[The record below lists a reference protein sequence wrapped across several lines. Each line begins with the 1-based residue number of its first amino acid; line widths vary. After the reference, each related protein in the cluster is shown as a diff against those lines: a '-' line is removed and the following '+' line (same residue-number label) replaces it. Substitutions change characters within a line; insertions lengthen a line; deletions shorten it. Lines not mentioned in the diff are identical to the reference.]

1 MMERHTIKN
10 TFMAM
15 LLPLAV
21 VLGFANNAFA
31 SETPT
36 TLAGGKLIT
45 AEEAK
50 KLSDAKDATFVDTRS
65 PINFGKGHLPG
76 ANSIGYREKSEKAAN
91 FDASADSFDFSKL
104 PADKNTKIVFYSDSP
119 TGWKSYKAAV
129 LSINEGYKNVMYYRG
144 GFADWS
150 AKGYPAAR

>member
-1 MMERHTIKN
+1 MKHGNIKN
-10 TFMAM
+10 TFLAL

-21 VLGFANNAFA
+21 GFGFAGNAAA
-31 SETPT
+31 SEAPASLT
-36 TLAGGKLIT
+36 GGKVIS

-50 KLSDAKDATFVDTRS
+50 KLNDAKDATFVDTRS

-76 ANSIGYREKSEKAAN
+76 AKSIGYREKSAKAAD
-91 FDASADSFDFSKL
+91 FDPAQDSFDFSKL
-104 PADKNTKIVFYSDSP
+104 PADKNAKVVFYSDGPS
-119 TGWKSYKAAV
+119 GWKSYKAAV